1 MIFFGPEF
9 ILCKKLL
16 IRLVI
21 KPIIFLGEINDQDI
35 AGVIGSDGL
44 GYPTLKPKNPLN
56 SHF

>member
-1 MIFFGPEF
+1 M
-9 ILCKKLL
+9 L

-21 KPIIFLGEINDQDI
+21 KPIIFFGEINDQDI